1 MGSPNKFC
9 KTCNKFYS
17 KRRKHLTTTSHMRN
31 SQKGKEKCIL
41 INSAFKNGIQTFLI
55 KNINYKSIS
64 SFLKKC
70 CKKLFISQTSMLL
83 EENKSF
89 KGGVYLKCHFKK
101 IDCED
106 GEEFMFK
113 SPNIIITVSVN
124 LKEIWLSICESLTN
138 ELGTF
143 EGKGSGWTLSSID
156 ALEIRYTKYQP
167 IKGSSYISLPDLVR
181 NTRSVVNFKNNDN
194 FCFKYA
200 ILTKHVKRIISV
212 NSFREHQD
220 KYNWNGLSWPLSV
233 DDIDIFEKNNK
244 SLSVHVFTIDDDGTI
259 VPYRLSKKEKENH
272 FDLLLL
278 TNGEKWHFAYIKN
291 FTKFIS
297 CQIPTDI
304 KQKKKKIFIC
314 KKCFLYHLTEQS
326 LDTHRCRSYRR
337 NMNQSYNNTIPS
349 NLKATHALVCFDY
362 SINTFKN
369 CLLYATNNEDTFDWT
384 SVDEQ
389 TTLQQINKFEK
400 KNPNTSINVFGLG
413 ETDKDIAIL
422 KSCEKDKNQH
432 FNLLL
437 TKNNKGEYFYSYIK
451 SLNTFLYRF
460 VSKSMSKKYICKLCF
475 SNFQSNENLTVHRRD
490 CMRNPPVKVEMP
502 GPDNNILKF
511 ENFQHLQKVD
521 FVIYLDMECLLETH
535 DTVEPNQSNSF
546 TIPYQ
551 SHKPYSFAYYIS
563 WVRYLK
569 KKQSKYTITSE
580 EVCWRHG

>member
-181 NTRSVVNFKNNDN
+181 NTRSVVNYKNNDAL
-194 FCFKYA
+194 F
-200 ILTKHVKRIISV
+200 
-212 NSFREHQD
+212 
-220 KYNWNGLSWPLSV
+220 
-233 DDIDIFEKNNK
+233 
-244 SLSVHVFTIDDDGTI
+244 FT
-259 VPYRLSKKEKENH
+259 
-272 FDLLLL
+272 
-278 TNGEKWHFAYIKN
+278 
-291 FTKFIS
+291 
-297 CQIPTDI
+297 
-304 KQKKKKIFIC
+304 
-314 KKCFLYHLTEQS
+314 
-326 LDTHRCRSYRR
+326 
-337 NMNQSYNNTIPS
+337 
-349 NLKATHALVCFDY
+349 
-362 SINTFKN
+362 
-369 CLLYATNNEDTFDWT
+369 
-384 SVDEQ
+384 
-389 TTLQQINKFEK
+389 
-400 KNPNTSINVFGLG
+400 
-413 ETDKDIAIL
+413 
-422 KSCEKDKNQH
+422 
-432 FNLLL
+432 
-437 TKNNKGEYFYSYIK
+437 
-451 SLNTFLYRF
+451 
-460 VSKSMSKKYICKLCF
+460 
-475 SNFQSNENLTVHRRD
+475 
-490 CMRNPPVKVEMP
+490 
-502 GPDNNILKF
+502 
-511 ENFQHLQKVD
+511 
-521 FVIYLDMECLLETH
+521 
-535 DTVEPNQSNSF
+535 
-546 TIPYQ
+546 
-551 SHKPYSFAYYIS
+551 
-563 WVRYLK
+563 
-569 KKQSKYTITSE
+569 
-580 EVCWRHG
+580 